1 LPLEVAVTTTS
12 SLPNT
17 GRITMLKTL
26 SLTLLVTSLALGA
39 TAAESLAKS
48 SKNKP
53 QPQGFQ
59 VFDAKTGDEIFN
71 DGKQD
76 GKACAVGQEVKFD
89 PNTGKFKK
97 VPSVKCNF

>member
-1 LPLEVAVTTTS
+1 MIKNIAF
-12 SLPNT
+12 
-17 GRITMLKTL
+17 
-26 SLTLLVTSLALGA
+26 TLLAAGLVMGA
-39 TAAESLAKS
+39 TSADSFAKS
-48 SKNKP
+48 NKAKP
-53 QPQGFQ
+53 RPQGFQ
-59 VFDAKTGDEIFN
+59 VFDSKTGDEIFN